1 MNIAQI
7 VNLLYKISAAMD
19 TAIVTYFLKT
29 GNAMDFNSFE
39 FLYTIGSIFVKRI
52 ALVVFN
58 KRIEL

>member
-39 FLYTIGSIFVKRI
+39 FLFTVGSFLIRRI
-52 ALVVFN
+52 ALVIFN
-58 KRIEL
+58 KRIDL